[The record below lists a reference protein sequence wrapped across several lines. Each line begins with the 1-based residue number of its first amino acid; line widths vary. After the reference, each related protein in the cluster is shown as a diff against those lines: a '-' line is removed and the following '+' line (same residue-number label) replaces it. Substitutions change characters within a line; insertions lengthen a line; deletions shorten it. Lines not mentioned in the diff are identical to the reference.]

1 MRTGLAR
8 GHRHA
13 CGLVAVSSEAREKE
27 VMGNE
32 QRKILVRQC
41 SPDIECCV
49 LLEAERYELVSCIIL
64 PSFLVEDKR
73 LGNMFCIS
81 IPNEL
86 VFIFEHFC
94 RHENVQ

>member
-1 MRTGLAR
+1 MR
-8 GHRHA
+8 
-13 CGLVAVSSEAREKE
+13 
-27 VMGNE
+27 
-32 QRKILVRQC
+32 
-41 SPDIECCV
+41 

-73 LGNMFCIS
+73 LGNLFSIS

-86 VFIFEHFC
+86 VFMLEHFC